1 MKSAVALLFFF
12 LLFTACTPPSDNIP
26 NSAGDVNPLLIGS
39 SIPDIMLTN
48 HWDESINLAA
58 KSTENTLFVFYRGG
72 WCPFCSAELVE
83 LAQIEEELYE
93 MDINIV
99 AISPDSPEYLRTS
112 LNELNLNYTLLSDSR
127 LDASK
132 AFGIAYRV
140 GAKTLEN
147 YKNNGMDLEE
157 RSGYAH
163 HLMPV
168 PAVFLANS
176 EGIIKFQYVNPD
188 YTQRINH
195 KVLLA
200 AAKAMIENQ

>member
-1 MKSAVALLFFF
+1 MKSAVALLCLI
-12 LLFTACTPPSDNIP
+12 LLLTACTPPSDSIP
-26 NSAGDVNPLLIGS
+26 NSADDVNPLLIGS
-39 SIPDIMLTN
+39 SIPNIMLTN
-48 HWDESINLAA
+48 HRDESINLAV
-58 KSTENTLFVFYRGG
+58 KSTENTLFVFYRGD
-72 WCPFCSAELVE
+72 WCPFCSVELAE
-83 LAQIEEELYE
+83 LAQIEEELHD

-112 LNELNLNYTLLSDSR
+112 LDELNLNYTLLSDSR

-140 GAKTLEN
+140 GAETLEN

-163 HLMPV
+163 HLLPV

-188 YTQRINH
+188 YKQRINH